1 MRRVVQPLLL
11 CLVLRDARSHVPIY
25 SSGGCS
31 HGCCTPKHHHDT
43 SQAFY
48 VRGNGGY
55 EVHIDG
61 PRSPFNTVD
70 GQLIDFDAT
79 FKHRYDTSTFQL
91 YVGCGGCMPGDT
103 LEHATRLDVRWQGGH
118 LEPFTQT
125 AYYSALPEHNR
136 TFDASALSAL
146 RCPEAHFTLRLV
158 DFDNRT
164 DKSPIVWAAVL
175 GLGES
180 FTPEEL
186 LSFPIYVLSNHGSA
200 WNELIWVFWLLFL
213 VAAVVLGFW
222 YALDS
227 AWSFPREG
235 DGSMALEW
243 VRAFLY
249 SVAIAAFAVAFL
261 DELANLVYAQSGI
274 DTQSSFWTAL
284 LLVMV
289 SAQLVPLLYVVVVWT
304 LMVRHRAP
312 PSSDDPNDAPG
323 LGGGLARCCKSP
335 AMGLFE
341 VMIGAALLFFLGSG
355 YFVGPSA
362 LILAGIAH
370 VCACF
375 VTRPSYQATRTPN
388 PQVEF
393 GPFEEEASSH
403 GTGRVPAL
411 ALNPEALRSR

>member
-1 MRRVVQPLLL
+1 MRG
-11 CLVLRDARSHVPIY
+11 S
-25 SSGGCS
+25 
-31 HGCCTPKHHHDT
+31 
-43 SQAFY
+43 
-48 VRGNGGY
+48 GGY

-70 GQLIDFDAT
+70 GQILDFDAT

-103 LEHATRLDVRWQGGH
+103 LDHATRIDVRWQDGH

-125 AYYSALPEHNR
+125 AYYSALPKHNR

-164 DKSPIVWAAVL
+164 DRSPIVWAAVL

-186 LSFPIYVLSNHGSA
+186 LSFPIYVLNNHGSA

-213 VAAVVLGFW
+213 LAVVILGFW

-235 DGSMALEW
+235 DGTMALEW
-243 VRAFLY
+243 IRALLY

-261 DELANLVYAQSGI
+261 DELVNLVYAQSDI
-274 DTQSSFWTAL
+274 DIQSSFWAAL

-289 SAQLVPLLYVVVVWT
+289 VAQLVPLLYVVVVWT

-312 PSSDDPNDAPG
+312 PSHDDPEDAAAGPHS
-323 LGGGLARCCKSP
+323 GLARCCRSP
-335 AMGLFE
+335 ATGLFE
-341 VMIGAALLFFLGSG
+341 VVVGVVLLFFLGSG

-362 LILAGIAH
+362 LILAGVVH

-375 VTRPSYQATRTPN
+375 VAPPSYRATGKPSYHL
-388 PQVEF
+388 EF
-393 GPFEEEASSH
+393 GAFGDDDADGAAPARGASS
-403 GTGRVPAL
+403 VPTL
-411 ALNPEALRSR
+411 PLNPNALRSR